1 MRYGLHQCKKG
12 GEMGIFNWGKCW
24 FWCFLCVKDLA
35 FRNSDCTQKT
45 LVDHKRPIWS
55 FCDICGSHICQVLTL
70 DESSFYSI
78 LANWPPLLWENNT
91 DCKCR
96 LLILSGAEHLTLVP
110 GELPYNGLPGEEQNN
125 LTWCS
130 KQKQPCSSSYCFL
143 LLSSS
148 PRARWSSSRPSPTSC
163 RMTMSPSNHTSHTSG
178 LLRRTMTDTR

>member
-1 MRYGLHQCKKG
+1 
-12 GEMGIFNWGKCW
+12 MGILNWGKCW
-24 FWCFLCVKDLA
+24 FWCFLYVKDLT

-91 DCKCR
+91 DCKCQR
-96 LLILSGAEHLTLVP
+96 LPLDLIWSRTFDTCARR
-110 GELPYNGLPGEEQNN
+110 YNGLRGVEQNN

-130 KQKQPCSSSYCFL
+130 KQKQPCSSSYCSP

-163 RMTMSPSNHTSHTSG
+163 RMTMSPSNHTSHTSRLILG
-178 LLRRTMTDTR
+178 SSRKRQGRLLRRTMTDTR